1 MPHLARRLL
10 GALLLPCAMAVVPA
24 AHAQVMKLS
33 PEAVKA
39 VNAGNF
45 APCVEEMTKALA
57 APANGALREAALAE
71 RARCWFLGINSL
83 AERTA
88 FLTRK
93 YQTAK
98 GAEDFAR
105 KQLADELQAA
115 LADANAA
122 IAINPANATALNI
135 RGLVHD
141 RRDENAEAIADFA
154 RASNA
159 DILFFK
165 AGLNS
170 ARTKRKMGDLEGAL
184 ADLDG
189 VAKFNPQVA
198 DIYLIRAE
206 IHAAQKKPDLSVAD
220 LSRILVLEPTNT
232 QLLLRRAEYQLM
244 RPDYAAAAADLQRAI
259 AIDPKLIDYAG
270 KQGDLMMAQDKPAGA
285 VAFYNIL
292 IAAKPGSAALVK
304 RAEAQMA
311 AGATDAA
318 LTDLDKAIVLD
329 PNSAAPQVSRVAILT
344 AQGKGAQ
351 ASAELDALITRWPFE
366 PAVKELAVRTPELG
380 ARLEQLQLSKYRSLY
395 AEALAKMRDLG
406 KQHVALIA
414 VYGVRNQYTPLWQEL
429 EDGDRFIKLD
439 TEAKYA
445 ANDVM
450 QAASGALD
458 ILKKDPEKNTA
469 EIATFQQGATEAL
482 GDYRAY
488 ESNIAKVSQELA
500 RVRKAQALERNA
512 N

>member
-1 MPHLARRLL
+1 
-10 GALLLPCAMAVVPA
+10 
-24 AHAQVMKLS
+24 
-33 PEAVKA
+33 
-39 VNAGNF
+39 
-45 APCVEEMTKALA
+45 
-57 APANGALREAALAE
+57 
-71 RARCWFLGINSL
+71 
-83 AERTA
+83 
-88 FLTRK
+88 
-93 YQTAK
+93 
-98 GAEDFAR
+98 
-105 KQLADELQAA
+105 
-115 LADANAA
+115 
-122 IAINPANATALNI
+122 
-135 RGLVHD
+135 
-141 RRDENAEAIADFA
+141 
-154 RASNA
+154 
-159 DILFFK
+159 
-165 AGLNS
+165 
-170 ARTKRKMGDLEGAL
+170 MGDLEGAL

-366 PAVKELAVRTPELG
+366 PAVKALAVRTPELG